1 MEGLQLLSEVL
12 GPLGRE
18 VTGLSNDLWYF
29 LPLFCFQVCNGF
41 LVPVS
46 HGNQ

>member
-1 MEGLQLLSEVL
+1 MRIAEMEGLQLLGEVL

-29 LPLFCFQVCNGF
+29 LPLFCF

-46 HGNQ
+46 HGKQ